1 MHAGKPFYVRFWGVR
16 GSYPTTD
23 LNTRNFGGNTSCVEM
38 VAGRRRLI
46 FDAGTGIIALGQSL
60 SGNSAALQ
68 PSYIFLSH
76 THLDHILGLS
86 FFEPLLTAHRRT
98 YILGPSA
105 HRQTLA
111 TRLELL
117 TRTSLF
123 PVSLDDLKGE
133 KEIWSLRGG
142 EFLRFKAG
150 DDRPRISRRHTTMA
164 FDDEP
169 TIATHKSPAHP
180 RDGVM
185 LYRVSYRG
193 KSVVY
198 ATDIEQRRGGYPD
211 VIAFARGADL
221 LIHDAQYLRSEY
233 FSKAK
238 SKRGWGHSTVEMAA
252 AVAKKA
258 KVKRL
263 VLFHHEP
270 LHDDRTMRDIERRA
284 KRLFSGAL
292 TAHENIQIEL

>member
-1 MHAGKPFYVRFWGVR
+1 
-16 GSYPTTD
+16 
-23 LNTRNFGGNTSCVEM
+23 
-38 VAGRRRLI
+38 
-46 FDAGTGIIALGQSL
+46 
-60 SGNSAALQ
+60 
-68 PSYIFLSH
+68 
-76 THLDHILGLS
+76 
-86 FFEPLLTAHRRT
+86 
-98 YILGPSA
+98 
-105 HRQTLA
+105 
-111 TRLELL
+111 
-117 TRTSLF
+117 
-123 PVSLDDLKGE
+123 
-133 KEIWSLRGG
+133 
-142 EFLRFKAG
+142 
-150 DDRPRISRRHTTMA
+150 MA

-185 LYRVSYRG
+185 LYRVSYQG